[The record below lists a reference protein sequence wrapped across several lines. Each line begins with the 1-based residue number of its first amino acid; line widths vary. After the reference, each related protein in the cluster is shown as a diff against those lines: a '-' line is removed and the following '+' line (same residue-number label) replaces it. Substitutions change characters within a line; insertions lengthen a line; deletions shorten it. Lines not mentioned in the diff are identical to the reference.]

1 MGDNMNKV
9 SEFNERKFIYIL
21 KALALFSIVTAHVGT
36 ITNNTPISI
45 IYSLILSSIGSIGV
59 GLFFLISGYL
69 FSKSNKSFRI
79 FSKTKLTTIIIP
91 WFFCGTIL
99 FLYVALRKGDL
110 NLYNWFITIT
120 VHSHLYFLSVLMV
133 FYFIFWRLKNNLYF
147 LLYNIGLS
155 IISISLTG
163 LGWVP
168 IYPYINP
175 FNWSIYFILGMLI
188 KKYDLLE
195 KIAVFCKKWF
205 LYISGIYA
213 LIFIIYLFNGVAI
226 TYWKYASIIAELAA
240 IAFVFGVAFYCL
252 NFQKVNS
259 IVYIGKMSFSI
270 YLLHTA
276 FAGIFTNIFS
286 RFNLWYLSILIPFI
300 VIILTIAGIEFGRW
314 ISRKIKVNR
323 ILDLLIGVRM

>member
-1 MGDNMNKV
+1 MNEV
-9 SEFNERKFIYIL
+9 GEFNEREYIYFL
-21 KALALFSIVTAHVGT
+21 KALALFSIVSAHVGT

-45 IYSLILSSIGSIGV
+45 IFSLILSSIGSIGV

-120 VHSHLYFLSVLMV
+120 VHSHLYFLSILMV
-133 FYFIFWRLKNNLYF
+133 FYFAFWRIKKNMYF
-147 LLYNIGLS
+147 LLCNIVLS

-175 FNWSIYFILGMLI
+175 FNWSIYFILGMII
-188 KKYDLLE
+188 KKYNLLE
-195 KIAVFCKKWF
+195 KMALFCKKWI
-205 LYISGIYA
+205 LYISSIYA
-213 LIFIIYLFNGVAI
+213 AIFIIYLFP
-226 TYWKYASIIAELAA
+226 
-240 IAFVFGVAFYCL
+240 
-252 NFQKVNS
+252 
-259 IVYIGKMSFSI
+259 
-270 YLLHTA
+270 
-276 FAGIFTNIFS
+276 
-286 RFNLWYLSILIPFI
+286 PF
-300 VIILTIAGIEFGRW
+300 
-314 ISRKIKVNR
+314 
-323 ILDLLIGVRM
+323 